1 MINPFRNLS
10 TFPTLMKTTK
20 KLATYKQSTISVLV
34 LQSCSKLQRTLCN
47 GNP

>member
-20 KLATYKQSTISVLV
+20 KLATYKQSTIYFGVGSSVLFKTATYFV
-34 LQSCSKLQRTLCN
+34 
-47 GNP
+47 